1 MKITEIRMS
10 ILASKDNFV
19 KAVAGIVLDDMI
31 AIHGIKIVQL
41 KNKTIVSMPSRKDD
55 NGKWVDLVHPINH
68 DMRKYIDE
76 NILTRFY
83 ALIQKKIDELQ
94 LPENYR
100 VEYDLLNINM
110 LRLISNDNSQN
121 VISEYIINDY
131 SKDTL
136 KETLSDMLDEIEER
150 N

>member
-10 ILASKDNFV
+10 ILASKDNCV

-55 NGKWVDLVHPINH
+55 DGKWVDLVHPINH

-100 VEYDLLNINM
+100 VEYDLLNINI

>member
-10 ILASKDNFV
+10 ILASKDNCV

-55 NGKWVDLVHPINH
+55 DGKWVDLVHPINH